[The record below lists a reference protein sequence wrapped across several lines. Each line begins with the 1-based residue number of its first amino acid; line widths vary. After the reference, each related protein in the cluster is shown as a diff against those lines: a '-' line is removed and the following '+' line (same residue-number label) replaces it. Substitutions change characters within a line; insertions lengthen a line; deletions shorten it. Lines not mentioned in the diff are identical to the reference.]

1 MYEQVLIWEFESY
14 NVIQWLGCY
23 RSTVIYMWSFRN
35 EATSFKSQMY
45 THDAAVKQIKSAV
58 KGVDLPKHC
67 PLTYLHIQGE
77 KIHVSMAWRWKIA
90 TLPSK
95 VCSQPSWCMTLIGF
109 VKDYH
114 QSPSIKNPIKVLGI
128 LSSQPEPDI
137 LCPWAPIWFTFRG
150 WLDQMGAHGRKM
162 SGSNHNT
169 KSASRPLC
177 FPSLLSSSSLFS
189 PLPSYLELG
198 TVKCLAS
205 LAISGLASKSL
216 GGLNF
221 GPSIHIPWGLQG

>member
-128 LSSQPEPDI
+128 LSSQV
-137 LCPWAPIWFTFRG
+137 
-150 WLDQMGAHGRKM
+150 
-162 SGSNHNT
+162 HNT